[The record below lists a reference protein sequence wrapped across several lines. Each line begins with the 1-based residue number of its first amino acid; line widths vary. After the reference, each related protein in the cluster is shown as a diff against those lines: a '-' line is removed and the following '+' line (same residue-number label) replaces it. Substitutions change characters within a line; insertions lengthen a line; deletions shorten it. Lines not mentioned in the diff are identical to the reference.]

1 MTAYPHLF
9 SPVRVGTRTLPNRI
23 VHAAVATHFAERGR
37 VTQPLI
43 DYFVNRARGGAS
55 VLVSEPMSMLRWHDI
70 PTRPMA
76 FTAENE
82 AAFVR
87 WTHAVEKAG
96 GAMLAQVQDNGRG
109 FRSGGRNDYAYGA
122 SALPDDLSWTVPHV
136 LTAAQVETMIDEFTA
151 SSARLARCG
160 FSGVEISAGHGHL
173 FHQFLSRRSNVRE
186 DRFGGE
192 LTGRARL
199 LTELILRLRATCG
212 RDFLIGVKLPAEDFL
227 KGGIDLTEAAAITSL
242 VAATGAV
249 DYLTWCWGSHGDSL
263 HTHLPDLHG
272 PRAPFVERIAQ
283 LGKAARGIPI
293 GALGLITDPNEGE
306 RIVRQGQADLVML
319 GRPLVTDAAWGAKA
333 RDGREAD
340 IRYCVSCN
348 TCWHMI
354 TTGRTLRCDN
364 NPRVGAADEADWV
377 PPRAGTT
384 RRIVVVGSGIA
395 GLEAAWVAAARGH
408 AVTLFGAGDEAGGKT
423 RLNAGLPGGENLSS
437 IYDYQL
443 LQAARYAVDMR
454 MGRAASADDIVALV
468 PDQVI
473 VATGATPAWPDYL
486 PDDWRD
492 VFPDLRTL
500 VASMRGVT
508 ARQPGTLVIDDA
520 DHGGF
525 TYAAIEWLAHRYE
538 RVVVLTSRTQLASD
552 LSIVARQGVYERLS
566 RARVE
571 IVTSVRV
578 APASC
583 FEEGEVALV
592 NIYNGDTRVIGGVAM
607 FAYATQRVPDDAL
620 VGALRSRGI
629 DAVAVG
635 DAYAPRSVLIATT
648 EGYRA
653 GMEA

>member
-9 SPVRVGTRTLPNRI
+9 SPVQIGTRTLPNRI
-23 VHAAVATHFAERGR
+23 VHAAVATHYAERGH
-37 VTQPLI
+37 VTEPLI

-55 VLVSEPMSMLRWHDI
+55 LLVSEPMSMLRWHDM

-76 FTAENE
+76 FTGENE

-87 WTHAVEKAG
+87 WTRAVEDAG
-96 GAMLAQVQDNGRG
+96 AAMLAQVQDNGRG
-109 FRSGGRNDYAYGA
+109 YRSGGRNDYAYGA

-136 LTAAQVETMIDEFTA
+136 LTADQVETMIDEFTA

-160 FSGVEISAGHGHL
+160 FAGVEISAGHGHI
-173 FHQFLSRRSNVRE
+173 FHQFLSRRSNLRN
-186 DRFGGE
+186 DRFGGD
-192 LTGRARL
+192 LAGRARL
-199 LTELILRLRATCG
+199 LTDLILRLRAVCG
-212 RDFLIGVKLPAEDFL
+212 RDFLIGVKLPAEDFMD
-227 KGGIDLTEAAAITSL
+227 GGIDLSDAAAITRQ

-263 HTHLPDLHG
+263 YTHLPDLHG

-283 LGKAARGIPI
+283 LGKSAPGIPI

-306 RIVRQGQADLVML
+306 RIVRDGLADLVML
-319 GRPLVTDAAWGAKA
+319 GRPLVTDAAWGVKA
-333 RDGREAD
+333 RVGREAD

-364 NPRVGAADEADWV
+364 NPRLGAADEAGWV
-377 PPRAGTT
+377 PPRAEAE
-384 RRIVVVGSGIA
+384 RRIVVAGAGIA

-408 AVTLFGAGDEAGGKT
+408 SVTLLGAGDEAGGKT

-443 LQAARYAVDMR
+443 LQAARYGVDMR
-454 MGRAASADDIVALV
+454 MGRAASADDIIALA
-468 PDQVI
+468 PDKVI
-473 VATGATPAWPDYL
+473 VATGATPAWPNYL
-486 PDDWRD
+486 PDQWRD
-492 VFPDLRTL
+492 AFPDLRTM
-500 VASMRGVT
+500 VASMRGLS
-508 ARQPGTLVIDDA
+508 AGQPGTLVIDDA
-520 DHGGF
+520 DHGSF
-525 TYAAIEWLAHRYE
+525 TYAAIEWLAPRFD
-538 RVVVLTSRTQLASD
+538 RVVVLTRRTQLASD

-578 APASC
+578 EAASR
-583 FEEGEVALV
+583 FEEGEVTIA
-592 NIYNGDTRVIGGVAM
+592 NSYNGDTRVIADVAM
-607 FAYATQRVPDDAL
+607 FAYATQRIPDDAL
-620 VGALRSRGI
+620 VGDIHARGI
-629 DAVAVG
+629 EAVAVG